1 MYRQP
6 AQWRD
11 RINAIAQRFREKG
24 AISPERAMTTRE
36 LGLPPRF
43 EDAMKRRL
51 GQTGIF
57 VEVGGR
63 YYLSEQRL
71 VEFEQRRQSWG
82 GYRGSSL
89 VRRNMFAL
97 RITRMIL
104 GVLILSLVLVNF
116 LYGGSLMVWAA
127 IVVLI
132 IVWIS
137 ISLFQIFYLAS
148 SRGRVRPF
156 EPSDNPNVTIDSNT
170 SPATFVE

>member
-6 AQWRD
+6 GQWRD
-11 RINAIAQRFREKG
+11 RINTIAQRFREKG
-24 AISPERAMTTRE
+24 ATSLERAMTAQE

-43 EDAMKRRL
+43 EDAMKKRL

-63 YYLSEQRL
+63 YYLNEQRFT
-71 VEFEQRRQSWG
+71 EFEQRRHSWS
-82 GYRGSSL
+82 GYRGSSP
-89 VRRNMFAL
+89 VRRNMFVL

-116 LYGGSLMVWAA
+116 LYGGSLIVWAA

-132 IVWIS
+132 VVWIS
-137 ISLFQIFYLAS
+137 ISVFQIFYLAG
-148 SRGRVRPF
+148 SRRRVRPY
-156 EPSDNPNVTIDSNT
+156 EPSDYPNVTIDSNT
-170 SPATFVE
+170 SPATFVG